1 MSFHMV
7 HMVGSGS
14 VAASHMVW
22 EVLLALGVLWGSVRL
37 CSLWTP
43 PSPAPS
49 SVPWKTTFSC
59 DCVVAAHMQAFEEEP
74 LPLASMLLE
83 PPGLRFRICKWG
95 CKHSRC

>member
-43 PSPAPS
+43 VPRPVISP
-49 SVPWKTTFSC
+49 VE
-59 DCVVAAHMQAFEEEP
+59 DNIQ
-74 LPLASMLLE
+74 L
-83 PPGLRFRICKWG
+83 
-95 CKHSRC
+95 